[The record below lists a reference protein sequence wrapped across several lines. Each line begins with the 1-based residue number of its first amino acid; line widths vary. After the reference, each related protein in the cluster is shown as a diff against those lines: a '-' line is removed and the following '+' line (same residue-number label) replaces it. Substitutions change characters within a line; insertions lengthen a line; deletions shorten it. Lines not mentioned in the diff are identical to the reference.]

1 MPPLARWIAV
11 AAVLVF
17 LAQAS
22 LSWSWVID
30 DAGISLAYS
39 RTLAAGEGL
48 RAQPGAPPVE
58 GFSNPLWM
66 LAFAALGVGPAL
78 VAGIR
83 WWAGFGTDAIEG
95 WPAMLSPVTLVFAVT
110 RDVQWAG
117 PVAKTPTAAWIVAVV
132 MLLAAA
138 AAWTLAGTMARGGR
152 RETSLH

>member
-58 GFSNPLWM
+58 GFSNPLWV
-66 LAFAALGVGPAL
+66 LGFALLYGLGMVRLPLTVKLVSLAL
-78 VAGIR
+78 VALAGWIS
-83 WWAGFGTDAIEG
+83 WWACQRLGGEDGES
-95 WPAMLSPVTLVFAVT
+95 L
-110 RDVQWAG
+110 WAG
-117 PVAKTPTAAWIVAVV
+117 T
-132 MLLAAA
+132 
-138 AAWTLAGTMARGGR
+138 
-152 RETSLH
+152 